1 MRFLI
6 TVNGWCSELYFG
18 EYEDEK
24 KREYWKEYKDKK
36 VKSMAIL
43 TTNGEPELCI
53 EIKEKGID
61 ALEEDLKMRNAID
74 LPLRVSKADLSKF
87 SENVKY
93 NIVFYIK
100 VLMAVTMHDEFGF
113 GNKRIK
119 QMFKRFDLKAECLA
133 DDYTTWDEQV
143 SIIAE
148 ECGIDMKFGIK
159 DINVTV

>member
-1 MRFLI
+1 MAKLSKEEIAR
-6 TVNGWCSELYFG
+6 
-18 EYEDEK
+18 
-24 KREYWKEYKDKK
+24 REG
-36 VKSMAIL
+36 MAYALRIA
-43 TTNGEPELCI
+43 
-53 EIKEKGID
+53 KEKGIE
-61 ALEEDLKMRNAID
+61 ALEEDLKMRNAIN
-74 LPLRVSKADLSKF
+74 LPCRVSKADLDKF

-100 VLMAVTMHDEFGF
+100 ILMAVTMHDEFGF

-148 ECGIDMKFGIK
+148 ECGIDMKQDVK

>member
-1 MRFLI
+1 MARM
-6 TVNGWCSELYFG
+6 SKE
-18 EYEDEK
+18 EQAR
-24 KREYWKEYKDKK
+24 REG
-36 VKSMAIL
+36 MAYALRIA
-43 TTNGEPELCI
+43 
-53 EIKEKGID
+53 KEKGIE
-61 ALEEDLKMRNAID
+61 ALEEDLKMRNVID
-74 LPLRVSKADLSKF
+74 LPCRVSKTDLSKF

-148 ECGIDMKFGIK
+148 ECGIDMKLGIK
-159 DINVTV
+159 DVNLTV

>member
-1 MRFLI
+1 MAKLSKEEIAR
-6 TVNGWCSELYFG
+6 
-18 EYEDEK
+18 
-24 KREYWKEYKDKK
+24 REG
-36 VKSMAIL
+36 MAYALRIA
-43 TTNGEPELCI
+43 
-53 EIKEKGID
+53 KEKGIE
-61 ALEEDLKMRNAID
+61 ALKEDLKMRNAID
-74 LPLRVSKADLSKF
+74 LPCRVSKADLDKF

-100 VLMAVTMHDEFGF
+100 ILMAVTMHDEFGF

-148 ECGIDMKFGIK
+148 ECGIDMKQDVK

>member
-1 MRFLI
+1 MGIRQI
-6 TVNGWCSELYFG
+6 SR
-18 EYEDEK
+18 
-24 KREYWKEYKDKK
+24 KRGLD
-36 VKSMAIL
+36 
-43 TTNGEPELCI
+43 G
-53 EIKEKGID
+53 
-61 ALEEDLKMRNAID
+61 LEEDLKMRNAID

-93 NIVFYIK
+93 NIVFCIK

>member
-1 MRFLI
+1 M
-6 TVNGWCSELYFG
+6 EG
-18 EYEDEK
+18 EIMAKLSKEEIAR
-24 KREYWKEYKDKK
+24 REG
-36 VKSMAIL
+36 MAYALRIA
-43 TTNGEPELCI
+43 
-53 EIKEKGID
+53 KEKGIE

-74 LPLRVSKADLSKF
+74 LPCKVSKADLSKF

-93 NIVFYIK
+93 NVVFYIK

>member
-1 MRFLI
+1 MAKLSKEEIAR
-6 TVNGWCSELYFG
+6 
-18 EYEDEK
+18 
-24 KREYWKEYKDKK
+24 REGMSYALKIAQEQ
-36 VKSMAIL
+36 
-43 TTNGEPELCI
+43 GI
-53 EIKEKGID
+53 E

-74 LPLRVSKADLSKF
+74 LPCRVSKADLSKF
-87 SENVKY
+87 SDNVKY
-93 NIVFYIK
+93 NTILYIK
-100 VLMAVTMHDEFGF
+100 ILMAVTMHDEFGF

>member
-1 MRFLI
+1 MAKLSKEEIAR
-6 TVNGWCSELYFG
+6 
-18 EYEDEK
+18 
-24 KREYWKEYKDKK
+24 REG
-36 VKSMAIL
+36 MAYALRIA
-43 TTNGEPELCI
+43 
-53 EIKEKGID
+53 KEKGIE

-74 LPLRVSKADLSKF
+74 LPCRVSKADLDKF

-148 ECGIDMKFGIK
+148 ECGIDMKLGIK

>member
-1 MRFLI
+1 MAKLSKEEIAR
-6 TVNGWCSELYFG
+6 
-18 EYEDEK
+18 
-24 KREYWKEYKDKK
+24 REG
-36 VKSMAIL
+36 MAYALRIA
-43 TTNGEPELCI
+43 
-53 EIKEKGID
+53 KEKGIE

-74 LPLRVSKADLSKF
+74 LPCRVSKADLDKF

-148 ECGIDMKFGIK
+148 ECGIDMETERRDLRTVIK
-159 DINVTV
+159 

>member
-1 MRFLI
+1 MAKLSKEEIAR
-6 TVNGWCSELYFG
+6 
-18 EYEDEK
+18 
-24 KREYWKEYKDKK
+24 REG
-36 VKSMAIL
+36 MAYALRIA
-43 TTNGEPELCI
+43 
-53 EIKEKGID
+53 KEKGID
-61 ALEEDLKMRNAID
+61 ALEADLKMRNAID
-74 LPLRVSKADLSKF
+74 LPCRVSKADLDKF

-100 VLMAVTMHDEFGF
+100 ILMAVTMHDEFGF

-148 ECGIDMKFGIK
+148 ECGIDMKLGIK

>member
-1 MRFLI
+1 MAKLSKEEIAR
-6 TVNGWCSELYFG
+6 
-18 EYEDEK
+18 
-24 KREYWKEYKDKK
+24 REG
-36 VKSMAIL
+36 MAYALRIA
-43 TTNGEPELCI
+43 
-53 EIKEKGID
+53 KEKGID

-74 LPLRVSKADLSKF
+74 LPCRVSKADLSKF

-148 ECGIDMKFGIK
+148 ECGIDMKQDVK

>member
-1 MRFLI
+1 MAKLSKEEIAR
-6 TVNGWCSELYFG
+6 
-18 EYEDEK
+18 
-24 KREYWKEYKDKK
+24 REG
-36 VKSMAIL
+36 MAYALRIA
-43 TTNGEPELCI
+43 
-53 EIKEKGID
+53 KEKGIE
-61 ALEEDLKMRNAID
+61 ALKEDLKMRNAID
-74 LPLRVSKADLSKF
+74 LPCRVSKADLDKF

-148 ECGIDMKFGIK
+148 ECGIDMKLGIK

>member
-1 MRFLI
+1 MSKEEQAR
-6 TVNGWCSELYFG
+6 
-18 EYEDEK
+18 
-24 KREYWKEYKDKK
+24 REG
-36 VKSMAIL
+36 MAYAL
-43 TTNGEPELCI
+43 RLA
-53 EIKEKGID
+53 KEKGID

>member
-1 MRFLI
+1 MKEIAKLSKEEMAR
-6 TVNGWCSELYFG
+6 
-18 EYEDEK
+18 
-24 KREYWKEYKDKK
+24 REG
-36 VKSMAIL
+36 MAYALRIA
-43 TTNGEPELCI
+43 
-53 EIKEKGID
+53 KEKGID

>member
-1 MRFLI
+1 M
-6 TVNGWCSELYFG
+6 EG
-18 EYEDEK
+18 EIMAKLSKEEIAR
-24 KREYWKEYKDKK
+24 REG
-36 VKSMAIL
+36 MAYALRIA
-43 TTNGEPELCI
+43 
-53 EIKEKGID
+53 KEKGIE

-74 LPLRVSKADLSKF
+74 LPCRVSKADLDKF

-100 VLMAVTMHDEFGF
+100 ILMAVTMHDEFGF

-148 ECGIDMKFGIK
+148 ECGIDMKLGIK

>member
-1 MRFLI
+1 M
-6 TVNGWCSELYFG
+6 EG
-18 EYEDEK
+18 EIMAKLSKEEIAR
-24 KREYWKEYKDKK
+24 REG
-36 VKSMAIL
+36 MAYALRIA
-43 TTNGEPELCI
+43 
-53 EIKEKGID
+53 KEKGIE

-74 LPLRVSKADLSKF
+74 LPCRVSKADLDKF

-148 ECGIDMKFGIK
+148 ECGIDMETERRDLRTVIK
-159 DINVTV
+159 

>member
-1 MRFLI
+1 MAKLSKEEIAR
-6 TVNGWCSELYFG
+6 
-18 EYEDEK
+18 
-24 KREYWKEYKDKK
+24 REG
-36 VKSMAIL
+36 MAYALRIA
-43 TTNGEPELCI
+43 
-53 EIKEKGID
+53 KEKGIE
-61 ALEEDLKMRNAID
+61 ALEEDLKMRNAIN
-74 LPLRVSKADLSKF
+74 LPCRVSKADLDKF

-100 VLMAVTMHDEFGF
+100 ILMAVTMHDEFGF

-148 ECGIDMKFGIK
+148 ECGIDMKLGIK

>member
-1 MRFLI
+1 M
-6 TVNGWCSELYFG
+6 EG
-18 EYEDEK
+18 EIMAKLSKEEIAR
-24 KREYWKEYKDKK
+24 REG
-36 VKSMAIL
+36 MAYALRIA
-43 TTNGEPELCI
+43 
-53 EIKEKGID
+53 KEKGIE

-74 LPLRVSKADLSKF
+74 LPCRVSKADLDKF

-100 VLMAVTMHDEFGF
+100 ILMAVTMHDEFGF

-148 ECGIDMKFGIK
+148 ECGIDMKQDVK

>member
-1 MRFLI
+1 MAKLSKEEIAR
-6 TVNGWCSELYFG
+6 
-18 EYEDEK
+18 
-24 KREYWKEYKDKK
+24 REG
-36 VKSMAIL
+36 MAYALRIA
-43 TTNGEPELCI
+43 
-53 EIKEKGID
+53 KEKGIE

-74 LPLRVSKADLSKF
+74 LPCRVSKADLDKF

-100 VLMAVTMHDEFGF
+100 ILMAVTMHDEFGF

>member
-1 MRFLI
+1 MEEIRMARM
-6 TVNGWCSELYFG
+6 SKE
-18 EYEDEK
+18 EQAR
-24 KREYWKEYKDKK
+24 REG
-36 VKSMAIL
+36 MAYALRIA
-43 TTNGEPELCI
+43 
-53 EIKEKGID
+53 KEKGIE
-61 ALEEDLKMRNAID
+61 ALEEDLKMRNVID
-74 LPLRVSKADLSKF
+74 LPCRVSKADLSKF

-148 ECGIDMKFGIK
+148 ECGIDMKLGIK
-159 DINVTV
+159 DVNLTV

>member
-1 MRFLI
+1 MAKLSKEEIAR
-6 TVNGWCSELYFG
+6 
-18 EYEDEK
+18 
-24 KREYWKEYKDKK
+24 REG
-36 VKSMAIL
+36 MAYALRIA
-43 TTNGEPELCI
+43 
-53 EIKEKGID
+53 KEKGIE

-74 LPLRVSKADLSKF
+74 LPCRVSKADLSKF

-159 DINVTV
+159 DVNVTV